1 MARKLL
7 TIQYDG
13 TDYSGWQVQENAR
26 SVQSVLESVLRTVIT
41 DLKGITGC
49 SRTDAGV
56 HANMYCLHFDTKS
69 SIENERIVAALNSR
83 LPEDISALDCKT
95 VADDFH
101 ARYSCK
107 AKTYI
112 YKIRNSSI
120 PNPFTNK
127 YELLIA
133 KKLDENLL
141 DYAAKKFIGTYDFAG
156 FCSAGSSV
164 STTVRTVTDASVKRD
179 GDVLTFSITAD
190 GFLYNMVRIIVG
202 TLISVGFGKIDADD
216 ITDIINSKDR
226 NRAGATA
233 RPHGLSLY
241 KVYYDFKEEQHGC

>member
-1 MARKLL
+1 MARRLL

-13 TDYSGWQVQENAR
+13 TEYSGWQVQNNAK
-26 SVQSVLESVLRTVIT
+26 SVQSVVESVLRTVIS

-56 HANMYCLHFDTKS
+56 HANMYCLHFDTES
-69 SIENERIVAALNSR
+69 NIENERIVAALNSR
-83 LPEDISALDCKT
+83 LPQDISALDCKT

-107 AKTYI
+107 SKTYI
-112 YKIRNSSI
+112 YKIRNSNI
-120 PNPFTNK
+120 PCPFSSK
-127 YELLIA
+127 YEILIA
-133 KKLDENLL
+133 KKLSENLL
-141 DYAAKKFIGTYDFAG
+141 DYAAKKFIGTHDFAG

-164 STTVRTVTDASVKRD
+164 STTIRTVTDASVTRD
-179 GDVLTFSITAD
+179 GDVLTFSITAN

-202 TLISVGFGKIDADD
+202 TLISVGFGKINADD
-216 ITDIINSKDR
+216 TPDIINSKDR

-233 RPHGLSLY
+233 KAEGLCLY
-241 KVYYDFKEEQHGC
+241 KVDYDFKEE

>member
-13 TDYSGWQVQENAR
+13 TDYSGWQVQKNAK
-26 SVQSVLESVLRTVIT
+26 SVQSVVESVLRTVVS
-41 DLKGITGC
+41 DLNGITGC

-56 HANMYCLHFDTKS
+56 HANMYCLHFDTQQE
-69 SIENERIVAALNSR
+69 IPDERIVAALNSR
-83 LPEDISALDCKT
+83 LPEDISAINCKT
-95 VADDFH
+95 VSDDFH

-120 PNPFTNK
+120 KNPFSNK

-141 DYAAKKFIGTYDFAG
+141 DKAAKKFIGTYDFVG
-156 FCSAGSSV
+156 FCSVGSSV
-164 STTVRTVTDASVKRD
+164 STTIRTVTDASVKRE
-179 GDVLTFSITAD
+179 GDLLTFSITAD

-202 TLISVGFGKIDADD
+202 TLISVGFNKISPDD
-216 ITDIINSKDR
+216 IPAIIESKDR

-233 RPHGLSLY
+233 KAHGLCLY
-241 KVYYDFKEEQHGC
+241 KVDYGFKEE